1 MKHPLNAWEDERS
14 SLGARSSPPAGTI
27 TGSTWSWD
35 PMSPTIP
42 FLPWILNPGRKQRE
56 KKHRKNKKMKK
67 VSICVFFWREEHL
80 LVTSVFGT
88 GRPCET
94 FQALQLSAEAL
105 DQLSAGKKT
114 ICLKNI

>member
-1 MKHPLNAWEDERS
+1 MGSHEPDDPIP
-14 SLGARSSPPAGTI
+14 SL
-27 TGSTWSWD
+27 D
-35 PMSPTIP
+35 PQSRAKTT
-42 FLPWILNPGRKQRE
+42 R